1 MKICCRLFLV
11 VLIIFVI
18 TSQGIGAPVRPFGPA
33 DVAGIIGDLHWYPE
47 KKEKTI
53 RGMSGSAGVDRTM
66 PAHFLLTLRVV
77 EGVDSQTAVAMT
89 RYFDSLAFKS
99 EEKNF
104 IPTFVVLKIN
114 HSDKNYLKKGMKIKV
129 FGYTIRGD
137 EGGTWTY
144 YSRIDIIDK
153 PSQTDN
159 IQRYLEASIESPNS
173 GGKMF
178 CAYGLLGKDTTQRT
192 QYIYVWTTCMEYS
205 VKNGKLVQGVG
216 ISLPVSVMLE
226 EAPSGPIIKGHRKPA
241 DGEGYGASIK
251 KIFPSQYHAA
261 IFAEG
266 KEHNRRAESLQR
278 DTERQARA
286 YYNMKQ

>member
-18 TSQGIGAPVRPFGPA
+18 TSQGIGAPIRPFGPV
-33 DVAGIIGDLHWYPE
+33 DVAGVIGDLHWYPE
-47 KKEKTI
+47 KKEKAI

-104 IPTFVVLKIN
+104 MPTFVVLKIN

-153 PSQTDN
+153 PSQADN

-178 CAYGLLGKDTTQRT
+178 CAYGLLGKETTQRT

-216 ISLPVSVMLE
+216 ISLPVSVMVE

-241 DGEGYGASIK
+241 DGEGYGVSIK

-266 KEHNRRAESLQR
+266 KEYNRRAESLQR